1 MLGMI
6 SIRSWDMLGGGMEAA
21 REICT
26 VIGAKNAK
34 SRSWWRPFQVEC
46 FQNRHLK
53 PDHFVS
59 GHLSS
64 VDVHSDQ
71 VFMELFDSWGM
82 DELLSR
88 YRRAYANCFQDTA
101 GHTFGQI
108 LSAELTAN
116 GCFNGEPSNRDQLNS
131 GTNKLEWI
139 IVMFQYVWSTMFSHC
154 YFPKGPGAAGTL
166 KSP

>member
-1 MLGMI
+1 MLAMI
-6 SIRSWDMLGGGMEAA
+6 SIRSWDMLGGVMEAA
-21 REICT
+21 HEICT

-46 FQNRHLK
+46 FQNRHLT

-101 GHTFGQI
+101 AQGIRLGKYCQPSSPQMVASTGNPPTGTNWIQVQI
-108 LSAELTAN
+108 NCSELWW
-116 GCFNGEPSNRDQLNS
+116 CFNMFDQRCFLIATS
-131 GTNKLEWI
+131 
-139 IVMFQYVWSTMFSHC
+139 Q
-154 YFPKGPGAAGTL
+154 KGPGL
-166 KSP
+166 QEP